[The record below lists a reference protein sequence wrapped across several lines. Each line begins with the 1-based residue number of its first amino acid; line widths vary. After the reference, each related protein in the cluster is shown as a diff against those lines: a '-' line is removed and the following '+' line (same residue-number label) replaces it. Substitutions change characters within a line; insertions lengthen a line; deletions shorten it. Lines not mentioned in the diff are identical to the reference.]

1 MAIGIASLIGA
12 SLDTAIV
19 SRQLQTNQTKYSDS
33 GKDVFTDMSE
43 PESPYS
49 HCNLV
54 RLVFS
59 DFDFYDSIG

>member
-1 MAIGIASLIGA
+1 
-12 SLDTAIV
+12 
-19 SRQLQTNQTKYSDS
+19 
-33 GKDVFTDMSE
+33 MSE

-59 DFDFYDSIG
+59 DFDFYDSIGQKVRIEKYGPVSLWSDDSIGQKVRIFQYGPVSL